1 MRWRCLSLELY
12 HDPGSPT
19 HSLNKLDL
27 LFPIVPPQVYPGL
40 FHCVFLA
47 SARLYIM
54 SKLKWILDKVAVPH
68 EPGLSNAQLML
79 TNDDLRPGETVLE
92 AGSIL
97 LRRPFAG
104 QET

>member
-1 MRWRCLSLELY
+1 M
-12 HDPGSPT
+12 
-19 HSLNKLDL
+19 NKLDL

-40 FHCVFLA
+40 FLSLRFFFLHLPVC
-47 SARLYIM
+47 LYIM

-79 TNDDLRPGETVLE
+79 TNDDLRPGEIVLE

-97 LRRPFAG
+97 HRRPFAG

>member
-1 MRWRCLSLELY
+1 MIPFPYPYLEYIGYTLPY
-12 HDPGSPT
+12 PSSPRLPRVV
-19 HSLNKLDL
+19 SFIAFL
-27 LFPIVPPQVYPGL
+27 LHLHVP
-40 FHCVFLA
+40 
-47 SARLYIM
+47 LYIM
-54 SKLKWILDKVAVPH
+54 SKLKWILDKVAIPH